1 MRACVRG
8 GEGVFSIGQCV
19 SGDDA
24 VCVCLVWLK
33 KIFVC
38 LSKTKILVFKVK
50 KDMCLIKCI
59 FETVRKK

>member
-1 MRACVRG
+1 MCVRVLGGG

-50 KDMCLIKCI
+50 KDV
-59 FETVRKK
+59 FN